1 MSRKTE
7 IRLSLDSS
15 QVTDLLNALASWSG
29 MQSEHG
35 NVTGG
40 NRTIGVYN
48 EIAGQCGRIRLDA
61 RRTTNLVGR
70 REPAYPAICG
80 NSPSWREQSTWENR
94 Q

>member
-15 QVTDLLNALASWSG
+15 QVTDLLNALASWAG
-29 MQSEHG
+29 LQSEHG

-48 EIAGQCGRIRLDA
+48 DIAGQCGRYELRPRL
-61 RRTTNLVGR
+61 
-70 REPAYPAICG
+70 AIVA
-80 NSPSWREQSTWENR
+80 
-94 Q
+94 